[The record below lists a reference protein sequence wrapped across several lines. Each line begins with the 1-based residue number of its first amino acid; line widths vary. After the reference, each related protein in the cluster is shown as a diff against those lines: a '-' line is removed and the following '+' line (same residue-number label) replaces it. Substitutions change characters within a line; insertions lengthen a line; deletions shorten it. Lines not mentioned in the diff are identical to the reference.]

1 MRKRR
6 LKALTEKIGVLF
18 EYLQAQFPAMSPVE
32 LDEGDESDPARSPL
46 EESGPGS
53 YDDPQ
58 VALTLPR
65 TTSVASALVAT
76 PIAITIL
83 QLRDDSLLRNTVY
96 QLLEQDPAKALRS
109 TYIRSDDYLLRPGQ
123 FKYIPFEPI
132 HAETRFVAVIAGWVT
147 TEVGRQPYTVYGH
160 LLTAD
165 SISPIAAPA
174 AAPSTALANWS
185 SPPDFAPA
193 TPPMIAEVNMVL
205 EYVGEAEKTVAAGTF
220 ACRHFRF
227 SDEDGGM
234 AGANGAHPVYDV
246 WVKDCAMSFPGE
258 EAPVASPSGRSSGS
272 TAPAASPSPSAS
284 PAPAAPA
291 PAANTEA

>member
-1 MRKRR
+1 MKPHPLLLATLLLTLVVPTGCTSLSRMSQVAMDHSLPIGPPKDHPTEVAFSINASPT
-6 LKALTEKIGVLF
+6 LNGNPNSLDVAAEQDSALEPSPYAVTLSAGDAYALTEKIGVLF

-132 HAETRFVAVIAGWVT
+132 HAETRFVAVIADYRGHENASWRQVLRIPPR
-147 TEVGRQPYTVYGH
+147 GRQIMLSV
-160 LLTAD
+160 L
-165 SISPIAAPA
+165 
-174 AAPSTALANWS
+174 
-185 SPPDFAPA
+185 
-193 TPPMIAEVNMVL
+193 VNDTHIVL
-205 EYVGEAEKTVAAGTF
+205 KE
-220 ACRHFRF
+220 
-227 SDEDGGM
+227 ED
-234 AGANGAHPVYDV
+234 
-246 WVKDCAMSFPGE
+246 
-258 EAPVASPSGRSSGS
+258 
-272 TAPAASPSPSAS
+272 
-284 PAPAAPA
+284 
-291 PAANTEA
+291 

>member
-1 MRKRR
+1 VT
-6 LKALTEKIGVLF
+6 LSAGDPYALTEKIGVLF

-132 HAETRFVAVIAGWVT
+132 HAETRFVAVIADYRGHENASWRQVLRIPPR
-147 TEVGRQPYTVYGH
+147 GRQIMLSV
-160 LLTAD
+160 L
-165 SISPIAAPA
+165 
-174 AAPSTALANWS
+174 
-185 SPPDFAPA
+185 
-193 TPPMIAEVNMVL
+193 VNDTHIVL
-205 EYVGEAEKTVAAGTF
+205 KE
-220 ACRHFRF
+220 
-227 SDEDGGM
+227 ED
-234 AGANGAHPVYDV
+234 
-246 WVKDCAMSFPGE
+246 
-258 EAPVASPSGRSSGS
+258 
-272 TAPAASPSPSAS
+272 
-284 PAPAAPA
+284 
-291 PAANTEA
+291 

>member
-1 MRKRR
+1 MKPHPLLLASLLLALVVPTGCTSLSRMSQVAMDHS
-6 LKALTEKIGVLF
+6 LPIGPPQDHPTEVAFSINASPTLNGNPNSLDVAAEQDSALEPSPYAVTLSAGDPYALTEKIGVLF

-58 VALTLPR
+58 VALTLPH

-132 HAETRFVAVIAGWVT
+132 HAETRFVAVIADYRGHENASWRQVLRIPPR
-147 TEVGRQPYTVYGH
+147 GRQIMLSV
-160 LLTAD
+160 L
-165 SISPIAAPA
+165 
-174 AAPSTALANWS
+174 
-185 SPPDFAPA
+185 
-193 TPPMIAEVNMVL
+193 VNDTHIVL
-205 EYVGEAEKTVAAGTF
+205 KE
-220 ACRHFRF
+220 
-227 SDEDGGM
+227 ED
-234 AGANGAHPVYDV
+234 
-246 WVKDCAMSFPGE
+246 
-258 EAPVASPSGRSSGS
+258 
-272 TAPAASPSPSAS
+272 
-284 PAPAAPA
+284 
-291 PAANTEA
+291 